1 MQRAIIIAKGNVQ
14 RVGYR
19 DVVERE
25 AREMN
30 LTGFVENIKPYDVK
44 IICEGE
50 NASLDSFI
58 ELIKIK
64 MFPIDVKELD
74 VSFEDATGDFE
85 YFEIKRGDIVEEL
98 GERLDLARGE
108 MTKMIGKQDVMIDT
122 LENFKQETNENFN
135 QLTHS
140 VSKHDT
146 GAQERIANLNVE
158 LSEVKVRLTRLESAI
173 L

>member
-30 LTGFVENIKPYDVK
+30 LTGFVENVKPYDVK
-44 IICEGE
+44 IVCEGE
-50 NASLDSFI
+50 NASLKSFI

-64 MFPIDVKELD
+64 MFPIDVKELY

-85 YFEIKRGDIVEEL
+85 YFEIIHGDTVEEL

-122 LENFKQETNENFN
+122 LENFKHETNENFN
-135 QLTHS
+135 QLTDV

-146 GAQERIANLNVE
+146 GTQERIANLSVE
-158 LSEVKVRLTRLESAI
+158 LSQVKVRLTRLESAI